1 MCNTAYCIFIPII
14 IHDLYHYS
22 PIILNY
28 SLIKMRE
35 FKRRN
40 QIFSITSSIDKFSS
54 SRSFAAPS
62 PHRPRQLFC
71 RFLYIFRNSGCV
83 KLPGTNCVDRM
94 SRSDSTVVTC
104 TRHAIPDRM
113 ARVYRPKMAS
123 VGRRFGSNS
132 SFHLQI
138 KYRKLKK
145 MDFSLK
151 KSIFLISFKAF
162 LFMQNDYI
170 TIIIINDCY
179 I

>member
-1 MCNTAYCIFIPII
+1 
-14 IHDLYHYS
+14 
-22 PIILNY
+22 
-28 SLIKMRE
+28 MRE

-62 PHRPRQLFC
+62 PHRPRRLFC

-113 ARVYRPKMAS
+113 ARVYRPKMAR
-123 VGRRFGSNS
+123 VGGRFGSNS
-132 SFHLQI
+132 PFYLQI

-145 MDFSLK
+145 MDFSKEIYFSHFLQSFPFYAKRLYHYYNYKRLLYLK
-151 KSIFLISFKAF
+151 FKF
-162 LFMQNDYI
+162 
-170 TIIIINDCY
+170 
-179 I
+179 